1 MDSGDGGCS
10 YLGRQRGSE
19 EKKEREDDQ
28 QKHCGTEEK
37 RREEGY
43 EKERA
48 HSVAFIGFQL
58 QFTFPHDST
67 LSPAGIKHILS
78 SEQI

>member
-1 MDSGDGGCS
+1 MDSGGGS
-10 YLGRQRGSE
+10 YLGRQKGSE
-19 EKKEREDDQ
+19 KKRERKYDQ

-37 RREEGY
+37 RREGGY
-43 EKERA
+43 DKERA

-67 LSPAGIKHILS
+67 LSPARIKHNYS
-78 SEQI
+78 S

>member
-1 MDSGDGGCS
+1 VVRVAGAIWVDKEGV
-10 YLGRQRGSE
+10 R
-19 EKKEREDDQ
+19 KKRVREGDQ

-58 QFTFPHDST
+58 QFTFPRDST

>member
-1 MDSGDGGCS
+1 MDSGGGGWS

-19 EKKEREDDQ
+19 KKREREGDQ
-28 QKHCGTEEK
+28 QKHCETEEK
-37 RREEGY
+37 RREGGGY
-43 EKERA
+43 DKERA

-67 LSPAGIKHILS
+67 LSPARIKHNYS
-78 SEQI
+78 S